1 MTLWTVACQ
10 VPLSVGFTRQEYWNG
25 LPFPPLRDFPNPV
38 FKPAYPVSPA
48 LQADKFFLFIYFSW
62 RLVTLQY
69 CSGFYHT
76 LIDSLSAVLPQLKK
90 PYILKFIV

>member
-1 MTLWTVACQ
+1 ME
-10 VPLSVGFTRQEYWNG
+10 FFRQEYWNG
-25 LPFPPLRDFPNPV
+25 LPFPTPGDLPDPGTEPTS
-38 FKPAYPVSPA
+38 PVSPA

-62 RLVTLQY
+62 RLITLQY

-76 LIDSLSAVLPQLKK
+76 LIDSLSAVLQQLKK